1 MKTIFVK
8 PKDVDRRWYVVDAD
22 GVVLGRLAARVAAV
36 LRGKHKPIFVPH
48 QEVGDMVIVVNAEK
62 VALTGKK
69 RTDKIYYRHSGYAG
83 GFRQEALGKVA
94 ARKPTFPLE
103 RAVKGMLPHNRLGR
117 KLFRNLKVYAGPSHP
132 HAAQQPEALKI

>member
-8 PKDVDRRWYVVDAD
+8 PKDVERQWYVVDAD
-22 GVVLGRLAARVAAV
+22 GAVLGRLAARVAAL
-36 LRGKHKPIFVPH
+36 LRGKHKPTFVPH
-48 QEVGDMVIVVNAEK
+48 QETGDMVIVVNAAK

-83 GFRQEALGKVA
+83 GFRQERLDKAM
-94 ARKPTFPLE
+94 ARKPTYPLE

-117 KLFRNLKVYAGPSHP
+117 KLFRNLKVYAGPAHP
-132 HAAQQPEALKI
+132 HAAQKPQELKI